1 MLEPNLAKRCDV
13 LVTEGIDR
21 EVRAVGRYDGFEE
34 FFAAQH
40 LSLSRTALL
49 LTGDRIAAED
59 LLQEALTRTAE
70 RWSRVVAE
78 GDPTAYIRQ
87 IMLNDVRSAW
97 RRRRRTS
104 EHPVP
109 AVADAAGAVDFTRR
123 SDAGAALLA
132 ALRQLAP
139 RQRAVLYL
147 RFYEDR
153 SEADT
158 AKLLDCSVGTVK
170 SQTHDALARL
180 RTVAPELAPGWR
192 GSEVNE

>member
-1 MLEPNLAKRCDV
+1 M
-13 LVTEGIDR
+13 
-21 EVRAVGRYDGFEE
+21 GRYDGFEE
-34 FFAAQH
+34 FFAAQR

-49 LTGDRIAAED
+49 LTGDRAAAED

-70 RWSRVVAE
+70 RWPRVTAQ
-78 GDPTAYIRQ
+78 GDPTAYVRR

-97 RRRRRTS
+97 RRQRRVHERPPPVTDEIGVDFTTS
-104 EHPVP
+104 V
-109 AVADAAGAVDFTRR
+109 DAGAV
-123 SDAGAALLA
+123 LLP

-153 SEADT
+153 GEAET
-158 AKLLDCSVGTVK
+158 ARLLGCSVGTVK

-180 RTVAPELAPGWR
+180 RTVAPELAPQWR
-192 GSEVNE
+192 ESWVSE